1 MQNTKIKLRDFI
13 SIHALVKR
21 ATGRVWQAWKAKN
34 HFNPRPREEGD
45 QGGDIVLDLFSD
57 FNPRPRE
64 EGDLRAIVFKVG
76 MTEFQSTPS

>member
-1 MQNTKIKLRDFI
+1 MAIGDI

-21 ATGRVWQAWKAKN
+21 ATGLLWQAWKAKN

-45 QGGDIVLDLFSD
+45 SFLRYIGIISSH

-64 EGDLRAIVFKVG
+64 EGDLALRGNGARLFL
-76 MTEFQSTPS
+76 FQSTPS